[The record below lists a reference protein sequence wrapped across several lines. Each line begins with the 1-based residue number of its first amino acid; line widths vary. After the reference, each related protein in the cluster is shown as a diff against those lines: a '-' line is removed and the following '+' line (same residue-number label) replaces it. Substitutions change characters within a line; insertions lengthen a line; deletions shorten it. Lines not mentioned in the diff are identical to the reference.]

1 MANNQT
7 SLARR
12 GSEQWLRQYYFTRG
26 AFSVLWIAAA
36 LTIGQQSFA
45 VAAALLIAY
54 PAWDAAA
61 NFVDAARSG
70 GLAVNHSQAINVT
83 ASSIMTIAVIIA
95 LTMSMNCVLGACGL
109 WAIFSGLLQLGTAVR
124 RWKTSGGQWAMVLSG
139 GQSALAGAVFLYQVQ
154 TPQEPSIS
162 TVAGYAGFG
171 AFYFLVSAIWLSMSL
186 SRRGMSRAEH

>member
-7 SLARR
+7 SLGA
-12 GSEQWLRQYYFTRG
+12 SANEQWLKQYYFTRA
-26 AFSVLWIAAA
+26 AFSVLWVTAA

-70 GLAVNHSQAINVT
+70 GLAVNRSQAINVT

-95 LTMSMNCVLGACGL
+95 LTMNMNWVLGAFGL
-109 WAIFSGLLQLGTAVR
+109 WAIFSGLLQLGTAVT
-124 RWKTSGGQWAMVLSG
+124 RWRTNGGQWAMVLSG
-139 GQSALAGAVFLYQVQ
+139 GQTALAGAVFMYQAHM
-154 TPQEPSIS
+154 PLEPSIS
-162 TVAGYAGFG
+162 TVVGYAGFG
-171 AFYFLVSAIWLSMSL
+171 AFYFLVSAIWLAVGL
-186 SRRGMSRAEH
+186 SRRGMSQVEN